1 MSSFLTIATII
12 IAVNAFLCLY
22 RAIRGPT
29 VQDRV
34 LSINIVATKTLSV
47 LVLIAF
53 IFKSTLY
60 LDVAI
65 IYALLN
71 LIVTVTV
78 SRYLEVKGWEA
89 NQVGR

>member
-1 MSSFLTIATII
+1 MSSFLTAAAII

-47 LVLIAF
+47 LVLVAF
-53 IFKSTLY
+53 IFKSTFY

-71 LIVTVTV
+71 FIITVTV
-78 SRYLEVKGWEA
+78 SRYLEAEKWEV
-89 NQVGR
+89 NRIGR